1 MRSSFTAAQNMFS
14 FYKRDL
20 AISGI

>member
-1 MRSSFTAAQNMFS
+1 MFS